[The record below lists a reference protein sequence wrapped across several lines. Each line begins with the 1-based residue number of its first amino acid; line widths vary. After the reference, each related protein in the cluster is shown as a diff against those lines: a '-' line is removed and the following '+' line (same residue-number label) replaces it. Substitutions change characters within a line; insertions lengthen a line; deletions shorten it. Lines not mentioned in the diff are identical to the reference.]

1 MAYSRKQ
8 WEIDITHLNA
18 DNFNNME
25 DGIQESLRRVQ
36 TTEDEIDCSITII
49 KHWR

>member
-8 WEIDITHLNA
+8 LENDITHLNA

-25 DGIQESLRRVQ
+25 DGIQESLRRV
-36 TTEDEIDCSITII
+36 
-49 KHWR
+49 